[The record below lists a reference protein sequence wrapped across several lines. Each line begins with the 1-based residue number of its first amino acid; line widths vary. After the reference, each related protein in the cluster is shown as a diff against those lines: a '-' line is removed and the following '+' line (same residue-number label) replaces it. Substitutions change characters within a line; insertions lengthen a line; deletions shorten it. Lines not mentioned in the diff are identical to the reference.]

1 MKPPQSPVKQRLK
14 HVLRADQFDRAGL
27 DNLYQLTDAIRQF
40 AKTKEGLMY
49 LQGLLSHRRAMLYF
63 TQPSTRTFLSFL
75 SACQILGIQAS
86 EIRDSATSSE
96 RKGETIEDSLQTFSS
111 YVDLIIMRTSVAGLC
126 DRIASIL
133 DETARPVPVIN
144 AGSGPDQHPT
154 QSVLDMY
161 TLAKGFKSHDGID
174 GKTIVMVGDLKRGR
188 TVRSLSMLLSNYDD
202 VKMIFVSPDE
212 FRITEDLRKSLTAR
226 RQNIQET
233 TDFLGAISSA
243 DAIYMTRVQDEYDT
257 NQESRSVDYSKF
269 HLKFEHLKFL
279 KADCQILHPLPR
291 RQELDT
297 AIDKDSRAMY
307 WRQERNGMWTRVA
320 LITQLLGV
328 DHQVL
333 LPDLV

>member
-1 MKPPQSPVKQRLK
+1 MKPVESKSPKLK
-14 HVLRADQFDRAGL
+14 HILRADQFDRASL
-27 DNLYQLTDAIRQF
+27 DHLYHLTDAIRQF

-96 RKGETIEDSLQTFSS
+96 RKGETIEDSLRTFSS

-126 DRIASIL
+126 DRIASLL
-133 DETARPVPVIN
+133 DETARPIPVIN

-161 TLAKGFKSHDGID
+161 TLAKGFNARGGID

-188 TVRSLSMLLSNYDD
+188 TIRSLSMLLTNYRD
-202 VKMIFVSPDE
+202 VRMIFVSPPE
-212 FRITEDLRKSLTAR
+212 FKITEDLRSSLVAR
-226 RQNIQET
+226 KQNIEET
-233 TDFLGAISSA
+233 ADFLGAIA
-243 DAIYMTRVQDEYDT
+243 VGDAIYMTRVQDEYDV
-257 NQESRSVDYSKF
+257 NQESKGVDSTKF
-269 HLKFEHLKFL
+269 HLKYDHLKLL
-279 KADCQILHPLPR
+279 KHDCQILHPLPR
-291 RQELDT
+291 RQELDM
-297 AIDKDSRAMY
+297 AIDKDPRAVY

-320 LITQLLGV
+320 LITRLLGV
-328 DHQVL
+328 DHQVIQPEL
-333 LPDLV
+333 I